1 MTDGKLT
8 SMSEQN
14 SILDKIIESQEKQ
27 QAAQFNPSELIVN
40 LLKNLSTKE
49 GDILARRFGLL
60 GRPKETLEQIGKY
73 YDITRE
79 RIRQIETATIKKVR
93 ELRDFRRQVD
103 SAEQHIIH
111 LLEGYGGIM
120 EQGHLIET
128 VTENDRNEINQ
139 QAAKFVLEKLLSE
152 KIDPIKAD
160 DDVLPGWKLPVLS
173 LDTIRDSIR
182 ELTGIINET
191 QQLLTTAELLD
202 AFKKRE
208 FYKNNIDRIA
218 SLKLGATDEQLTEE
232 TEKAIHSYLRISRQI
247 EKNILG
253 EWGLRHW
260 QTVMPKRMSDKVYLV
275 LRQASKPL
283 HFTEITDLINQ
294 AKFDTKVAYPATIHN
309 ELILDDRYVL
319 VGRGIY
325 ALKEWGYKDGTV
337 MDTIVDIL
345 IKANRPLS
353 KDEIV
358 EAVLKQRMVRKSTIY
373 LALTNKDKIKKLPD
387 GTFTVNQ

>member
-1 MTDGKLT
+1 MT
-8 SMSEQN
+8 EQN

-27 QAAQFNPSELIVN
+27 QAAQFNPSDLIVN

-60 GRPKETLEQIGKY
+60 GKPKETLEQIGKY

-93 ELRDFRRQVD
+93 ELRDFRREVD
-103 SAEQHIIH
+103 TAEQHIIH

-120 EQGHLIET
+120 EQNHLIEM
-128 VTENDRNEINQ
+128 VTENDRNEVNQ
-139 QAAKFVLEKLLSE
+139 QAARFILEKLLSE
-152 KIDPIKAD
+152 KIEAIHPD
-160 DDVLPGWKLPVLS
+160 DDILSGWKLPVLS
-173 LDTIRDSIR
+173 LDTIRESIR
-182 ELTGIINET
+182 ELTDIINQT
-191 QQLLTTAELLD
+191 QRLLSTAELLNT
-202 AFKKRE
+202 FKQGD
-208 FYKNNIDRIA
+208 FFKNNLDSIA
-218 SLKLGATDEQLTEE
+218 ALKLGATDEQLAEE

-253 EWGLRHW
+253 EWGMRHW
-260 QTVMPKRMSDKVYLV
+260 KTVVPKRMSDKVYLV
-275 LRQASKPL
+275 LRQANKPL

-309 ELILDDRYVL
+309 DLILDDRYVL

-325 ALKEWGYKDGTV
+325 ALKEWGYQDGTV

-345 IKANRPLS
+345 SRADHPLS

-358 EAVLKQRMVRKSTIY
+358 DEVGKRRFVRKSTIY
-373 LALTNKDKIKKLPD
+373 LALTNKERFTKNGD
-387 GTFTVNQ
+387 GYQLKNTN